1 MRLLIERTID
11 TGQER
16 LAPLSEADPDILAR
30 LRPLLREAIKSGQ
43 RVHVDA
49 GWWCQITSEEGDQP
63 WVPLRYQLFPAGAGM
78 NRRPRR
84 IGRAGLLFPRRRGGA
99 LLTTITIITTLLV
112 LERESDCVR
121 GQLGMGQL
129 AHWVRSSTPGGCA
142 QPKISDSQHGKP
154 STSLEGPGL
163 SDSGLKRG

>member
-1 MRLLIERTID
+1 MRLLFERTID

-16 LAPLSEADPDILAR
+16 LVPLSEVDPDILAR

-49 GWWCQITSEEGDQP
+49 GWWCRITSEEGDQP

-84 IGRAGLLFPRRRGGA
+84 TGRAGLLFPAG
-99 LLTTITIITTLLV
+99 
-112 LERESDCVR
+112 E
-121 GQLGMGQL
+121 
-129 AHWVRSSTPGGCA
+129 
-142 QPKISDSQHGKP
+142 
-154 STSLEGPGL
+154 EGHC
-163 SDSGLKRG
+163 